1 MAQDHWT
8 IDDAAQTL
16 RERFRGDLLR
26 QGDEDYDEVRTI
38 WNAMIDRK
46 PGLIARPTGA
56 ADVVTAVD
64 FAREND
70 RVTAVKGG
78 GHSVAGNAVCDGGLM
93 IDLSNMNDV
102 RVDPTAH
109 TVRVGPGATLGD
121 MDHETQAFS
130 LAAPGGVV
138 STTGVAGL
146 TLGGGF
152 GWLARKYG
160 LAIDNLR
167 SVDVVTADGK
177 IVSASTDENGDLFW
191 AVRGG
196 SGNFGVVTSFEFD
209 LHEVGPEILFGP
221 VVYPYEDAPD
231 VLRHY
236 REFARNVP
244 NECCIWADSMTAPPL
259 PFLPED
265 IHGTT
270 VLVLMQ
276 SYAGDLE
283 EGENVLEPLREHGDP
298 IADAVA
304 PIPYTAAQS
313 TFDDLLTP
321 GARNYWKSHNY
332 TELTDKTLDTIV
344 EYIER
349 LPTPQSEILI
359 HQVGGAINDVASDA
373 TAYPHRDAEFI
384 VTPSARWEDPTKDDE
399 CIAWVRECHDALAN
413 DATGGTYVN
422 FEGEREGQEQNA
434 YGENYDRL
442 VELKNKYDPM
452 NLFRMNQNVEPTV

>member
-1 MAQDHWT
+1 MT
-8 IDDAAQTL
+8 
-16 RERFRGDLLR
+16 
-26 QGDEDYDEVRTI
+26 
-38 WNAMIDRK
+38 
-46 PGLIARPTGA
+46 
-56 ADVVTAVD
+56 
-64 FAREND
+64 
-70 RVTAVKGG
+70 
-78 GHSVAGNAVCDGGLM
+78 
-93 IDLSNMNDV
+93 
-102 RVDPTAH
+102 
-109 TVRVGPGATLGD
+109 
-121 MDHETQAFS
+121 
-130 LAAPGGVV
+130 
-138 STTGVAGL
+138 
-146 TLGGGF
+146 
-152 GWLARKYG
+152 
-160 LAIDNLR
+160 
-167 SVDVVTADGK
+167 
-177 IVSASTDENGDLFW
+177 ASTDENADLFW
-191 AVRGG
+191 AIRGG
-196 SGNFGVVTSFEFD
+196 SGNFGVVTSFEFG
-209 LHEVGPEILFGP
+209 LHEVGSEILFGP

-276 SYAGDLE
+276 SYAGDPK

-452 NLFRMNQNVEPTV
+452 NLFQMNQNVKPTV